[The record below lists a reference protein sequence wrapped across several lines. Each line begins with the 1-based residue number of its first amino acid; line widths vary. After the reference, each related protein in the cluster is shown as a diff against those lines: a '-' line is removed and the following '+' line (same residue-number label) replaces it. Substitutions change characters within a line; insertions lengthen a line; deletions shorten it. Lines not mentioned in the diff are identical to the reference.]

1 MKRLLYEKGR
11 AGKSRRPAFFKKQ
24 IQHSFDL
31 IDLPSTDLSAKGGI
45 PLEESILR
53 LENIT
58 KVYSNGVVAN
68 KDISV
73 DFRRGE
79 IHSIVGENGAGKS
92 TLMKI
97 LFGIEQPSAGKLYL
111 RGEERQFHNS
121 LEAIDAGIG
130 MVHQHFM
137 LIPSF
142 TVAQSIVLGMEP
154 RKGKLF
160 LNKKAAILKTQAIA
174 EKYNFDIDVTK
185 RISELSVGAKQKVE
199 ILKTLYRNAEIIILD
214 EPTSVLTPQETEGLF
229 EELEKF
235 RKLGHTIL
243 FISHKLAEVKQ
254 ISDRITIMRNGESCG
269 TFENAE
275 ISMEELTSRIIGR
288 DLISSYDEK
297 KKVWPEPEH
306 VLRVEGLSLKQK
318 GQTLLEDVSLAV
330 KRGEIFGIAGVQGNG
345 QDELI
350 RAIAGL
356 NAHTAGRILL
366 SGKDI
371 SRLSIKQRREAGLA
385 YVPEDRMLDGTAGD
399 ASLGDNIISTY
410 FERKSLNGPLFM
422 RGRKINAEARR
433 LISEYSIKA
442 ESPAQKIRS
451 LSGGNIQKVVVARE
465 HNTNPKCMLAEQPTH
480 GIDIGSAEFIHLR
493 LIEMRNAGAGLLLVS
508 ADLDEVM
515 SLSDRLIVMY
525 DGRIAAYF
533 PSTKGLSRSE
543 LGYYM
548 LGVKKQTPEEIG
560 GALHD

>member
-1 MKRLLYEKGR
+1 M
-11 AGKSRRPAFFKKQ
+11 
-24 IQHSFDL
+24 
-31 IDLPSTDLSAKGGI
+31 
-45 PLEESILR
+45 
-53 LENIT
+53 
-58 KVYSNGVVAN
+58 VAN

-73 DFRRGE
+73 DFRKGE

-137 LIPSF
+137 LIPTF
-142 TVAQSIVLGMEP
+142 TIAESIVLGMEP
-154 RKGKLF
+154 RKSRLF
-160 LNKKAAILKTQAIA
+160 LNKKAAVEKTRAIA
-174 EKYNFDIDVTK
+174 EQYNFDIDVTK
-185 RISELSVGAKQKVE
+185 KISELSVGAKQKVE

-214 EPTSVLTPQETEGLF
+214 EPTSVLTPQETEILF
-229 EELEKF
+229 GELEKF

-243 FISHKLAEVKQ
+243 FISHKLGEVKQ
-254 ISDRITIMRNGESCG
+254 ISDRITIMRNGESRG

-275 ISMEELTSRIIGR
+275 ISIEELTSRIIGR
-288 DLISSYDEK
+288 ELISSYDERK
-297 KKVWPEPEH
+297 RDWPEQTR
-306 VLRVEGLSLKQK
+306 VLSVEGLNVSQK
-318 GQTLLEDVSLAV
+318 GQTSLKDISFAV

-350 RAIAGL
+350 RAIAGMSG
-356 NAHTAGRILL
+356 HT
-366 SGKDI
+366 SGTITLDGTEVSK
-371 SRLSIKQRREAGLA
+371 LSIKKRREAGLA
-385 YVPEDRMLDGTAGD
+385 YVPEDRMIDGTAGE

-410 FERKSLNGPLFM
+410 FDRASLNGPLFM
-422 RGRKINAEARR
+422 KGRRIGAEARR
-433 LISEYSIKA
+433 LIKEFSIKA
-442 ESPAQKIRS
+442 ESPAQKIQS

-480 GIDIGSAEFIHLR
+480 GIDIGSAEFIHLQ
-493 LIEMRNAGAGLLLVS
+493 LIEMRNLGAGLLLVS

-515 SLSDRLIVMY
+515 GLSDRLIVMY
-525 DGRIAAYF
+525 DGKIAAYF
-533 PSTKGLSRSE
+533 PSMKGLTRSE

-548 LGVKKQTPEEIG
+548 LGVKQQTPEEIG